1 MFSKNFLPI
10 VAGILVL
17 ANAFII
23 FEYDLEM
30 IRWSRLISTF
40 LLFLALIWKQ
50 RSEKLLLA
58 AILLL
63 LSSDVLLLNYEN
75 TYVNSATFLLRITA
89 YISFV
94 VVILPEI
101 KDLKMSIIQ
110 KVVFALV
117 FSLNIGML
125 YVLVDM
131 IPEKYDYPY
140 LNSLFYIYGSAM
152 ITLVLAAISYS
163 NIYSDTTAFF
173 FTAGALC
180 LVFSDIMSFIAY
192 YLEFFEFY
200 YPDRFFYIIGMVSL
214 VKFATF
220 SRNHEPLLEMERL

>member
-1 MFSKNFLPI
+1 MFPKYFLPI

-17 ANAFII
+17 ANTFLIS
-23 FEYDLEM
+23 EYDLEM
-30 IRWSRLISTF
+30 IRWGRLISTF
-40 LLFLALIWKQ
+40 LVFLILIWKH
-50 RSEKLLLA
+50 RSEKLLLS

-63 LSSDVLLLNYEN
+63 LISDILLLNYEN
-75 TYVNSATFLLRITA
+75 IYINTATFLLRIAA
-89 YISFV
+89 YSTIV
-94 VVILPEI
+94 LVIFPEI
-101 KDLKMSIIQ
+101 RTLKMSIIQ
-110 KVVFALV
+110 KVVFAIV

-131 IPEKYDYPY
+131 IPEKYDYPH
-140 LNSLFYIYGSAM
+140 LNFLFYIYGSAM

-163 NIYSDTTAFF
+163 NIYSDATAFF

-192 YLEFFEFY
+192 YLEFYEFY
-200 YPDRFFYIIGMVSL
+200 YPDRFFYILGIISL

-220 SRNHEPLLEMERL
+220 SRNHEPLFEMERL

>member
-1 MFSKNFLPI
+1 MFPKYFLPFI
-10 VAGILVL
+10 AGIVLL
-17 ANAFII
+17 ANMFII
-23 FEYDLEM
+23 SEYDLEM

-63 LSSDVLLLNYEN
+63 LASDVLLLNYEN

-125 YVLVDM
+125 YALVDM
-131 IPEKYDYPY
+131 IPEKYDYSY
-140 LNSLFYIYGSAM
+140 LNFLFYIYGSVM

-163 NIYSDTTAFF
+163 NIYSDTTSFF

-192 YLEFFEFY
+192 YLEFYEFY
-200 YPDRFFYIIGMVSL
+200 YTDRFFYIIGAISL
-214 VKFATF
+214 VKFASF
-220 SRNHEPLLEMERL
+220 SRNHEPLFEMERV